1 LRLPAAP
8 SLRFSPS
15 SRVLPSYTYPTA
27 ATAESSHGLPLPS
40 ALEESEVHFTRV
52 CPPATVRLQGLA
64 TLLTAYSLESRAGFV
79 SHRQRSWDSPFGEFP
94 SRKVSTAFRPGRTH
108 IPFSLAV
115 IPPPKRRTGPTGLG
129 SWVHASRE
137 CLATDGCLSRQ
148 PLASP
153 LGFAPLGPARENLG
167 PDFSEPPLTRFA
179 NPGDYSPDPP
189 APQSLDRPSPRPA
202 RRTPECTPAEATLLG
217 FLHLPAPDRSSPP
230 APGLLSSP
238 RVGPHITA
246 DSPTLLGHRR
256 NPAEANQDLFF
267 GHLLAYS
274 LRQFV

>member
-15 SRVLPSYTYPTA
+15 SRVLPSYTYPAAA
-27 ATAESSHGLPLPS
+27 ATKSSHGLPLPS
-40 ALEESEVHFTRV
+40 ALKESEVHFTRV
-52 CPPATVRLQGLA
+52 RPPATVRLQGLA

-137 CLATDGCLSRQ
+137 CLATGRVFNPPTAGVSLGVRPSRACSRRPWPGLLQ
-148 PLASP
+148 ASSHALRESWRLLP
-153 LGFAPLGPARENLG
+153 GFAGAPESRSA
-167 PDFSEPPLTRFA
+167 FA
-179 NPGDYSPDPP
+179 
-189 APQSLDRPSPRPA
+189 SPRPTHTEVHA
-202 RRTPECTPAEATLLG
+202 GQSNPSG
-217 FLHLPAPDRSSPP
+217 VPAPARS
-230 APGLLSSP
+230 
-238 RVGPHITA
+238 
-246 DSPTLLGHRR
+246 
-256 NPAEANQDLFF
+256 
-267 GHLLAYS
+267 
-274 LRQFV
+274 